1 MKDHKKYI
9 HIEQMS
15 DKHIDSFLPGDHIII
30 QEKLDGAN
38 ASFQYDA
45 ESDSLVCFSR
55 NHPLDAEDTL
65 RGFYDWVQGLD
76 KELVY
81 SILGDNRR
89 VFGEWL
95 VKHTV
100 KYPEEKYSMLYIFDI
115 YDMEKRMY
123 YPQEYVKAVAEALGI
138 PYVPVFYDGVFKSW
152 DEIMPLIG
160 RTEMGGE
167 IGEGIIVKNLSRLC
181 HSKTGLPAYTK
192 LVHERFQE
200 VFRKARERR
209 QGDPEE
215 HKARFLGRQAAES
228 IVTPARVEKMLH
240 KLVDEGIL
248 PEDFSIRDMQ
258 TICKNLPSAVYYDCL
273 KEEPETVNS
282 VDNFGKH
289 CGAVT
294 LKLAKEIVI
303 RRMQNG

>member
-1 MKDHKKYI
+1 MKDLKKYI

-15 DKHIDSFLPGDHIII
+15 DKLVGSFLPGDHIII

-65 RGFYDWVQGLD
+65 RGFYDWVQELD
-76 KELVY
+76 KELVR
-81 SILGDNRR
+81 SILGEHLR

-100 KYPEEKYSMLYIFDI
+100 SYPEEKHNTLYIFDI
-115 YDMEKRMY
+115 YDMEKRCY
-123 YPQEYVKAVAEALGI
+123 CPQEYVKAVAEALGI
-138 PYVPVFYDGVFKSW
+138 PYVPVFYDGVFTNW

-167 IGEGIIVKNLSRLC
+167 IGEGIVIKNLSRLC
-181 HSKTGLPAYTK
+181 DGKTGLPVYTK

-215 HKARFLGRQAAES
+215 RKARFLGRQAAES
-228 IVTPARVEKMLH
+228 IVTSARVEKMLH
-240 KLVDEGIL
+240 KLVDEGII
-248 PEDFSIRDMQ
+248 PVDFSVRDMQ

-294 LKLAKEIVI
+294 LKLAKEIVM
-303 RRMQNG
+303 RRAQQ